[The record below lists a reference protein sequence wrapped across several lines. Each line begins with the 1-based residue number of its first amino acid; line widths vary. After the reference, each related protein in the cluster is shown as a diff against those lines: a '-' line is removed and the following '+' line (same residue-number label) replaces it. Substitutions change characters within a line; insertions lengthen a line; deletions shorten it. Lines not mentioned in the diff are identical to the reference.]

1 MRTLPVMGGIGDA
14 FGGLGDA
21 VGGMGDAVGQAF
33 GELLGGAGAAVRT
46 AGPAGIFLIVAFFV
60 IATWVLRR

>member
-1 MRTLPVMGGIGDA
+1 MGGIGDA

-21 VGGMGDAVGQAF
+21 VGGGVTSAGNAVGQ
-33 GELLGGAGAAVRT
+33 LLGGSASAVRE

-60 IATWVLRR
+60 ILAWVLRR